1 MKLKK
6 TMNENDLIKE
16 LMNKYFINVG
26 HDNYLELYE
35 HLFDSVDGNHKGYSD
50 ILIKQQDYQNLT
62 YSDIANKISNEL
74 TERC

>member
-16 LMNKYFINVG
+16 LMNKYFINVD

-35 HLFDSVDGNHKGYSD
+35 HLFDSVDGNHEGYSD
-50 ILIKQQDYQNLT
+50 ILIKHQKYQNLT